1 MKHIHTFESFLNE
14 DRNNVNEGDMTNMYD
29 GFIASSTDNKIS
41 YKFRYQKGMQSNKAE
56 NAAFEKMMK
65 ETGKPRGS
73 FWVTKLIP
81 KGEFD
86 KDVTPVLESNTNEAQ
101 NLDYWKDYEVDTSM
115 GGVPKWMSDKC
126 TDMSSVLKCIDKTIA
141 EWNKEADTPSDK
153 VSKADEKWIGNLA
166 IEFYK
171 KFGYVNG
178 NIVGAMISQESK

>member
-101 NLDYWKDYEVDTSM
+101 NLDYWKDYEVDTS
-115 GGVPKWMSDKC
+115 GQAPKEASDKC
-126 TDMSSVLKCIDKTIA
+126 TTMPTALKCIDNAIKD
-141 EWNKEADTPSDK
+141 WNKESESGPI
-153 VSKADEKWIGNLA
+153 SKADEKWIGNLA

-178 NIVGAMISQESK
+178 NIVAAMISQEFK